1 MNTTTEKC
9 QNFISIWV
17 VITASLLALLF
28 NACSAVPITTD
39 LSKPPQDIIDAV
51 DNEFAEVSLEVSIL
65 ILSSTR

>member
-17 VITASLLALLF
+17 VITTSLLAVLF
-28 NACSAVPITTD
+28 NAYSAVPITTD

-65 ILSSTR
+65 ILRSTR